1 VVSFEPLIEPI
12 GDDALDHIDWLVG
25 GGEGNTDDVRR
36 AYEL

>member
-12 GDDALDHIDWLVG
+12 GDVALDHIDWFVG
-25 GGEGNTDDVRR
+25 GGESGPDDVRR